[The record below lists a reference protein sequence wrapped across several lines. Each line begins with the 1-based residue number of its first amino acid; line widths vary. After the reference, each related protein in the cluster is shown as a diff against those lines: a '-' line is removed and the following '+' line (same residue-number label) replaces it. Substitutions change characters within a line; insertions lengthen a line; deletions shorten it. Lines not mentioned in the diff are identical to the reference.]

1 MYLQRLAEAV
11 HELKG
16 EPLPLEVRTSVSL
29 GLDLRIPSE
38 YIGEEHQRLRAYKR
52 IAETAGREQAEDVLA
67 ELADRYGPPPDAV
80 RNLLEFSIL
89 KSRAERMGIESIE
102 RRHGVVNLKFHPES
116 RVDPERLMDLV
127 RRRAGAQ
134 FTPAGVLRL
143 PMDGAG
149 APELLGNLREC
160 LDWLAAK

>member
-1 MYLQRLAEAV
+1 M

-89 KSRAERMGIESIE
+89 KCRAERMGIESI
-102 RRHGVVNLKFHPES
+102 
-116 RVDPERLMDLV
+116 
-127 RRRAGAQ
+127 
-134 FTPAGVLRL
+134 
-143 PMDGAG
+143 
-149 APELLGNLREC
+149 
-160 LDWLAAK
+160 